1 MVAGIGADF
10 KMLLPCTLFQTKNQ
24 VVLVRSDVVGIDG
37 VDEFKLPFFLY
48 RNALGSWASP
58 VAQMVK
64 NLPAMREIQI

>member
-1 MVAGIGADF
+1 MALTCYYCNCHSLEDASNCI
-10 KMLLPCTLFQTKNQ
+10 KWP
-24 VVLVRSDVVGIDG
+24 VVTTGNRQFS
-37 VDEFKLPFFLY
+37 Y